1 MDDLKKIAEEIR
13 KTLDKKREEIK
24 LSFVEDK
31 HIYYMIDSKGKITT
45 KYPSV
50 TKIIKHFHEPFD
62 ANAKSLQMAKGDK
75 EEQKRLLNE
84 WKIAGDLSTN
94 MGSRVHFEL
103 EKHLVEKYDN
113 FKEVRQPIFECEQD
127 RIIKSDSM
135 ILAGKD
141 YLKIMEE
148 RGAVPLDTEIVLG
161 DNKEGYVGQGD
172 NCWLM
177 HTNDKSEV
185 GFLFTDWKT
194 NQPKNFEVQWYTKKM
209 YPPFNQYPD
218 TALSHYY
225 IQIPLYGRLLKRM
238 LQETKFE
245 NIRFFG
251 GVVVLLKDDATFVE
265 YKIPREIKDTI
276 MTMDLTKYLKK

>member
-1 MDDLKKIAEEIR
+1 MEELKKIAEDIR
-13 KTLDKKREEIK
+13 KVLDKKREELR

-31 HIYYMIDSKGKITT
+31 HIYYILDLNGKITS

-50 TKIIKHFHEPFD
+50 TKILKNFYEPFD
-62 ANAKSLQMAKGDK
+62 ANAKSLQMAKGDVEK
-75 EEQKRLLNE
+75 QKKLLNE
-84 WKIAGDLSTN
+84 WKTAGDLSTN

-103 EKHLVEKYDN
+103 EKYLVDNYDN
-113 FKEVRQPIFECEQD
+113 FKEVRQPLFECEDD
-127 RIIKSDSM
+127 RIIKSDAM
-135 ILAGKD
+135 ILGGKK

-148 RGAVPLDTEIVLG
+148 RGAIPLDTEIVLG

-177 HTNDKSEV
+177 HTKDKTEF

-194 NQPKNFEVQWYTKKM
+194 NQPKNFESQWYTKKM
-209 YPPFNQYPD
+209 YPPFNKYPD

-225 IQIPLYGRLLKRM
+225 IQIPLYGRLLKSM
-238 LQETKFE
+238 LKGTRYE

-251 GVVVLLKDDATFVE
+251 GVIVLLKDDGTYVE
-265 YKIPREIKDTI
+265 YKVPREIKDNI
-276 MTMDLTKYLKK
+276 MTMDLKKYLKK